1 MAARRSPGELDEP
14 RLGQIVQRPH
24 GPVLPRPQGDPPV
37 TKRVFRNILL
47 ALAGLLLAAC
57 GALTKMA
64 YSNVAFA
71 YTQFPPMLTWMVD
84 GYVDMSGEQ
93 KDWMRDR
100 VARIMEWHRAHE
112 LPEYRRFL
120 ERVLV
125 ETEEPF
131 TVPEIAQAYGDLRKH
146 YHAAL
151 EQVLPDAADFLLR
164 LDAAQVAQ
172 MEEKLADDNRKFVKE
187 SLQGTPDERR
197 QRRVKRFVGHLDGWL
212 GSVSDAQRAIV
223 EGYYAD
229 IPDLI
234 EERLA
239 DRKVRH
245 SETLA
250 LIRAKPAKE
259 QMVAG
264 LRRLMVN
271 ADSWRRPEYVKK
283 LADRDRRFYAL
294 LSKVSST
301 LSPEQRAYLQGRIR
315 SYMKDIGKLSAE
327 RAN

>member
-1 MAARRSPGELDEP
+1 
-14 RLGQIVQRPH
+14 
-24 GPVLPRPQGDPPV
+24 VLLP
-37 TKRVFRNILL
+37 
-47 ALAGLLLAAC
+47 AC
-57 GALTKMA
+57 GVLTKMA

-71 YTQFPPMLTWMVD
+71 YNQFPPMLTWMID

-100 VARIMEWHRAHE
+100 VARIMEWHRSHE

-125 ETEEPF
+125 ETSEPY
-131 TVPEIAQAYGDLRKH
+131 TVAEVAQAYRELRMH
-146 YHAAL
+146 YRATV

-164 LDAAQVAQ
+164 LDASQAQQ
-172 MEEKLADDNRKFVKE
+172 MEDKFNDDNKKFVKE
-187 SLQGTPDERR
+187 SLKGTPDARR
-197 QRRVKRFVGHLDGWL
+197 ARRVKQFVGHLDGWL
-212 GSVSDAQRAIV
+212 GSVSDAQREIV
-223 EGYYAD
+223 EGYYAN

-250 LIRAKPAKE
+250 LIRAKPSRE

-264 LRRLMVN
+264 LRKLMVD
-271 ADSWRRPEYVKK
+271 ADSWRRPEYLKK
-283 LADRDRRFYAL
+283 LADRDQRFFEL
-294 LSKVSST
+294 LSKVSAT
-301 LSPEQRAYLQGRIR
+301 LSPEQRAHLQGRIR
-315 SYMKDIGKLSAE
+315 GYMRDIGSLSAE
-327 RAN
+327 RAG